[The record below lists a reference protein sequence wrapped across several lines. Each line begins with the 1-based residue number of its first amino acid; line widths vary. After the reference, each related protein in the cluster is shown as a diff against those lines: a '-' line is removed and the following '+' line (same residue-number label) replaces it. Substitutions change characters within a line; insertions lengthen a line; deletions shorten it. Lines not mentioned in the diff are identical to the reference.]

1 MQYLLINTQYN
12 TYKRHASSLFT
23 YAFHISWFFLSTF
36 LRCTKSSF
44 IPTVAFLLASLRARM
59 LHYAG
64 ISRCSLH
71 GKAPLQRTRSCD
83 VSHIVIYHVPSGQSF
98 GFPCFWVLAL
108 ETRVAVQMSGKRNV
122 DHSFGK
128 LHYYIRNLQLR
139 HLSVYLFIYVF
150 LLTEVGECLLSFCAE
165 SFVFLSTVQKYEV

>member
-1 MQYLLINTQYN
+1 
-12 TYKRHASSLFT
+12 
-23 YAFHISWFFLSTF
+23 
-36 LRCTKSSF
+36 
-44 IPTVAFLLASLRARM
+44 M

-64 ISRCSLH
+64 KTAGLSRCSLH

-98 GFPCFWVLAL
+98 GFPCFSVLAL
-108 ETRVAVQMSGKRNV
+108 ETRVAVQISGKRNV
-122 DHSFGK
+122 DHSFRK

-139 HLSVYLFIYVF
+139 HLTVYLFIYVF